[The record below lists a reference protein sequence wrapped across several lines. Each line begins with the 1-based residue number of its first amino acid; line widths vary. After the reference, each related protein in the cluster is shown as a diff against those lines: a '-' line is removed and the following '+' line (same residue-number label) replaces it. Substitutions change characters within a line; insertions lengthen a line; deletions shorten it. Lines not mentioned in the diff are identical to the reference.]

1 MSLARLALHSTSAV
15 RADMEKSIY
24 AMMFLTGLGGG
35 FGHCI
40 GMCGPLVATYSMKMK
55 RQALLSHLIYNTG
68 RVFTYTFLGALA
80 GFSGSFLKVASGLE
94 PLQKAVMV
102 AAGIMIILMG
112 LSMAGV
118 FRGVINRIEN
128 NALTGVVTRIS
139 GLLNSSITEGALFPL
154 GIVMGFIPCGLVYT
168 SLMVVL
174 RASMDAGSPTEAMLE
189 GAVLMG
195 LFGMGTM
202 PSLMLFGRAV
212 GFLRQ
217 RFRESLYRISS
228 FIIIALGVYFLLKAL
243 VYTS

>member
-1 MSLARLALHSTSAV
+1 
-15 RADMEKSIY
+15 MEKSIY
-24 AMMFLTGLGGG
+24 AVVFLTGLGGG

-40 GMCGPLVATYSMKMK
+40 GMCGPLVATYSMKMS
-55 RQALLSHLIYNTG
+55 RPALLPHLIYNTG
-68 RVFTYTFLGALA
+68 RVFTYTFLGALV
-80 GFSGSFLKVASGLE
+80 GFSGSFLKVASGIE

-102 AAGIMIILMG
+102 AAGLLIIIMG
-112 LSMAGV
+112 LSMLGV
-118 FRGVINRIEN
+118 FKVLINRIEN

-139 GLLNSSITEGALFPL
+139 GLLNSSLTEGTLFPL

-168 SLMVVL
+168 TLMVVL
-174 RASMDAGSPTEAMLE
+174 RASMDAGSHTEAMLE

-195 LFGMGTM
+195 LFGAGTM
-202 PSLMLFGRAV
+202 PSLLLFGRAV

-243 VYTS
+243 VSTS

>member
-1 MSLARLALHSTSAV
+1 
-15 RADMEKSIY
+15 MEKSIY

-68 RVFTYTFLGALA
+68 RVFTYTFLGALV
-80 GFSGSFLKVASGLE
+80 GFSGSFLKVASGIE
-94 PLQKAVMV
+94 PLQKAIMV
-102 AAGIMIILMG
+102 AAGLMIILMG

-118 FRGVINRIEN
+118 FRGLLNRIEN

-139 GLLNSSITEGALFPL
+139 GLLNSSLTEGTLFPL

-168 SLMVVL
+168 SLLVVV
-174 RASMDAGSPTEAMLE
+174 RTSMDISSHTTAMLE
-189 GAVLMG
+189 GALLMG
-195 LFGMGTM
+195 LFGVGTM
-202 PSLMLFGRAV
+202 PSLLLFGRTV
-212 GFLRQ
+212 GFLKQ